1 MVKQEQ
7 LAAWLMRSDLMMDA
21 AARNLA
27 GEVPGTIVR
36 RRPGSSWRRWKHIG
50 IHTFQAI
57 TDMDTSL
64 RCAGVAFFG
73 FLSLFPTIATI
84 VLLYGLLAD
93 SATLTQTLDQLR
105 YIVPGM
111 PLDVVRGQ
119 LASLI
124 SQPAATLGFG
134 LLLSACAALWSGS
147 RGVNAL
153 MFAMSRVRGEPEQRG
168 LIKTVF
174 MSVSLTIAGSLFMVV
189 SLTAMAGLP
198 ALTRLLPFP
207 SAADLL
213 ILAVRW
219 PALLALSV
227 VLVSAFY
234 RWGPDR
240 HPRRLRYIWP
250 GALLSSVA
258 WVLAGLV
265 FSIYVENFGNFEAS
279 FGSLTAAIVLLL
291 WMYNSAQVFVLGAA
305 FNAQLEYEDVAEA
318 GKPGQIE

>member
-1 MVKQEQ
+1 
-7 LAAWLMRSDLMMDA
+7 
-21 AARNLA
+21 
-27 GEVPGTIVR
+27 
-36 RRPGSSWRRWKHIG
+36 
-50 IHTFQAI
+50 
-57 TDMDTSL
+57 MDTSL

-84 VLLYGLLAD
+84 VLLYGLIAD
-93 SATLTQTLDQLR
+93 SGILTQTIEQLR

-111 PLDVVRGQ
+111 PMEVVHDQ
-119 LASLI
+119 LVSLI
-124 SQPAATLGFG
+124 NQPPATLGLG
-134 LLLSACAALWSGS
+134 LLLSACVALWSGS

-153 MFAMSRVRGEPEQRG
+153 MFAMSRVRGKPERRG
-168 LIKTVF
+168 PIKTVF
-174 MSVSLTIAGSLFMVV
+174 MSVSLTVAGSAFMLI

-207 SAADLL
+207 SATDLL
-213 ILAVRW
+213 ILAARW

-227 VLVSAFY
+227 ALVSAFY

-258 WVLAGLV
+258 WVLAGLI

-305 FNAQLEYEDVAEA
+305 FNAQLEYEDAAEA
-318 GKPGQIE
+318 GRPGQIE